1 MIEINNDHNIIN
13 VDLED
18 KMKDAYLDYS
28 MSVIVSRALPDVRD
42 GLKPVHRRIL
52 YGMEGLGLD
61 PNKPTRKSARV
72 VGEVMGKYHPHGDS
86 AIYDAL
92 VRLAQDFSTRYPLAQ
107 GQGNF
112 GSIDGDDPAAMRY
125 TEVRMSKIAK
135 EMLRDINKNTVD
147 FMPNF
152 DEEEKEPIVLPSRFP
167 NLLVNGS
174 SGIAVGMA
182 TNMAPHNLNEAIDAS
197 IAYMKNPE
205 ISIDELNEIIKGP
218 DFPTGA
224 KILGRKGI
232 KEAYQTG
239 RGKVKLRGIAEIEPF
254 KKNRER
260 IIVTEIPYQVNKAR
274 LIEKIADL
282 VKDKKLDGISD
293 IRDESDRKG
302 MRIVIE
308 IKRDSNANIVLN
320 NLYKYTQLETTFG
333 IINLALVDGIPKIL
347 TLKELIK
354 YYIDHQK
361 EVVTRRTQFDLDR
374 AKARKHI
381 VEGLIIAIDNID
393 EIIKII
399 RSSYDD
405 DQIKGI
411 FLERF
416 GLTDLQ
422 SQAILDMR
430 LKRLSGLEIEKLNA
444 ENKELAETIAY
455 LQGILDSEEK
465 LIDLIEEELLEIKE
479 KYGDDRRTQIV
490 ADEGDI
496 DIEELIEQEDILIT
510 LTNDGYIKRLP
521 VDTYKV
527 QNRGGKGISA
537 ANTKEDD
544 FIKRIMT
551 TNTHEDLLFFTSFGR
566 VYALKGYEIPEGSRT
581 SRGQAI
587 INILSLNSGEKITE
601 IMSLS
606 ALKNDDQI
614 VLQTKN
620 GKIKKTD
627 ANNFTSIQRNG
638 IIAIGLEDG
647 DKLISARH
655 IDKEEELIISTKD
668 GMTIQFNTADVRS
681 MGRQARGVRAIKLN
695 KDDEVVAMNIKG
707 DETYLLVVTENGFG
721 KKTSF
726 NNFNNQN
733 RGGKGIR
740 CHKVTEKTGC
750 VVDTL
755 PVDLDD
761 DVLMVSLNG
770 DMIRITAK
778 DISTTGRNTMGVTL
792 KNLKDESDKIVSVA
806 KYDASL
812 GVEVEE
818 ENVW

>member
-112 GSIDGDDPAAMRY
+112 GSVDGDDPAAMRY

-152 DEEEKEPIVLPSRFP
+152 DEEEKEPVVLPSRFP

-182 TNMAPHNLNEAIDAS
+182 TNMAPHNLNESIDAS

-205 ISIDELNEIIKGP
+205 ISIEELNEIIKGP

-232 KEAYQTG
+232 KDAYQTG

-333 IINLALVDGIPKIL
+333 IINLALVDGVPRVL

-361 EVVTRRTQFDLDR
+361 DVVTRRTQFDLDR

-444 ENKELAETIAY
+444 ENKELEETINY
-455 LQGILDSEEK
+455 LVGILESEEK
-465 LIDLIEEELLEIKE
+465 LIELIEEELLEIKE
-479 KYGDDRRTQIV
+479 KYGDNRRTKIV

-496 DIEELIEQEDILIT
+496 DIEELIEEEDILIT

-566 VYALKGYEIPEGSRT
+566 VYSLKGYEIPEGSRT

-601 IMSLS
+601 IMPLS
-606 ALKNDDQI
+606 VLSDDDQI
-614 VLQTKN
+614 VLQTKY

-638 IIAIGLEDG
+638 IIAIGLEEG

-655 IDKEEELIISTKD
+655 IEKEEELIISTKG
-668 GMTIQFNTADVRS
+668 GMTIQFNTEDVRS

-695 KDDEVVAMNIKG
+695 EDDEVVAMNIKG

-726 NNFNNQN
+726 NNFSNQN

-770 DMIRITAK
+770 DMIRIKAK

-818 ENVW
+818 ENV

>member
-695 KDDEVVAMNIKG
+695 KEDEVVAMNIKG